1 MVRRSFIM
9 NDSEKINI
17 LIVDDR
23 SANIFALSEALND
36 PGLNIFEATSG
47 NEALAL
53 TLNHD
58 FALILMDVQMPEMDG
73 FETAE
78 LLRGMKETMNI
89 PIIFVT
95 AINKGR
101 KYVFKGYDV
110 GAVDY
115 LFKPV
120 DLDILV
126 SKVRIFVDLYR
137 QKKIIEKQ
145 ASSLEKLAFYDHL
158 TKLPN
163 RTLFFDRFNQILTK
177 ARRNKNQV
185 ALLSIDL
192 DRFKKVN
199 DTLGHD
205 VGDLLLN
212 EVARR
217 FTSLLRSS
225 DTIARMGGD
234 EFAVILADISNINN
248 ISKVSRKIINLIS
261 KPFHLKDFT
270 CSVGASIGIA
280 LFPSDADNIDQ
291 LTKNADIAMYHAK
304 NKGKN
309 NFQFYSTELNT
320 NTVER
325 MAFEND
331 LHKAI
336 ENEEFEL
343 YYQPIYS
350 NNSKQIT
357 SLEALIR
364 WNHPIR
370 GFLMPGDFI
379 PLAEETGY
387 IREIGHW
394 VTKQACK
401 QIKEWKKVGIENRR
415 IAINISAKQFGQE
428 DDMKYISRLIE
439 EETVSPACLELEL
452 TESCILEN
460 EDKAAKIMHEL
471 RDSGLHHA
479 IDDFGTGYSSLK
491 FIKQLPINKIK
502 IDRSFIK
509 DIVVNKDDA
518 AIVNAMIVMAHS
530 LKLKVVAEGV
540 ETQEQLNYLDSMGCD
555 EIQGYLFSTPL
566 PSQEIEKLLLE
577 EITLGVAC
585 V

>member
-1 MVRRSFIM
+1 M
-9 NDSEKINI
+9 NDSDKIKI

-23 SANIFALSEALND
+23 PENVFALGKALRD
-36 PGLNIFEATSG
+36 PDLHIFEATSG
-47 NEALAL
+47 TEAL
-53 TLNHD
+53 TLTLDHD

-78 LLRGMKETMNI
+78 LLRGTKKTKNI

-95 AINKGR
+95 AFNKEEI
-101 KYVFKGYDV
+101 YVFKGYDA

-120 DLDILV
+120 NLDILV
-126 SKVRIFVDLYR
+126 NKVRVFVDLYR

-163 RTLFFDRFNQILTK
+163 RTLFFDRFKQALAKAKRTK
-177 ARRNKNQV
+177 SLV

-205 VGDLLLN
+205 VGDLLLK
-212 EVARR
+212 EVAQR

-234 EFAVILADISNINN
+234 EFTAILNDISNIHN
-248 ISKVSRKIINLIS
+248 VSTVVQKAIDLIS

-304 NKGKN
+304 SKGEN
-309 NFQFYSTELNT
+309 NFQFYKTELNT
-320 NTVER
+320 NIVER
-325 MAFEND
+325 LSFEND

-336 ENEEFEL
+336 ENEEFVL
-343 YYQPIYS
+343 HYQPIYS
-350 NNSKQIT
+350 NESKKIT
-357 SLEALIR
+357 SMEALIR
-364 WNHPIR
+364 WNHPSR
-370 GFLMPGDFI
+370 GFLVPDDFI

-387 IREIGHW
+387 IREIGQW
-394 VTKQACK
+394 VTRQTCK

-415 IAINISAKQFGQE
+415 IAINISAQQLGQKNE
-428 DDMKYISRLIE
+428 MNSIARLIE
-439 EETVSPACLELEL
+439 EEEVSPDCLELEL

-460 EDKAAKIMHEL
+460 EDKAARIMHKL
-471 RDSGLHHA
+471 RDSGFHHA

-509 DIVVNKDDA
+509 DIVANKDDA
-518 AIVNAMIVMAHS
+518 AIVNAMIVMARS

-540 ETQEQLNYLDSMGCD
+540 ETQEQLNCLESMGCD
-555 EIQGYLFSTPL
+555 ETQGYLFSTPL
-566 PSQEIEKLLLE
+566 PPQEIEKLLLE
-577 EITLGVAC
+577 EITLGVA
-585 V
+585 

>member
-1 MVRRSFIM
+1 M
-9 NDSEKINI
+9 NDSDKIKI

-23 SANIFALSEALND
+23 PENVFALGKALRD
-36 PGLNIFEATSG
+36 PDLHIFEATSG
-47 NEALAL
+47 TEAL
-53 TLNHD
+53 TLTLDHD

-78 LLRGMKETMNI
+78 LLRGTKKTKNI

-95 AINKGR
+95 AFNKEEI
-101 KYVFKGYDV
+101 YVFKGYDA

-120 DLDILV
+120 NLDILV
-126 SKVRIFVDLYR
+126 NKVRVFVDLYR

-163 RTLFFDRFNQILTK
+163 RTLFFDRFKQALAKAKRTK
-177 ARRNKNQV
+177 SLV

-205 VGDLLLN
+205 VGDLLLK
-212 EVARR
+212 EVAQR

-234 EFAVILADISNINN
+234 EFTAILNDISNIHN
-248 ISKVSRKIINLIS
+248 VSTVVQKAIDLIS

-304 NKGKN
+304 SKGKN
-309 NFQFYSTELNT
+309 NFQFYRTELNT

-325 MAFEND
+325 LSFEND

-336 ENEEFEL
+336 ENEEFVL
-343 YYQPIYS
+343 HYQPIYS
-350 NNSKQIT
+350 NDSKKIT
-357 SLEALIR
+357 GMEALIR
-364 WNHPIR
+364 WNHPSR
-370 GFLMPGDFI
+370 GFLVPGDFI

-387 IREIGHW
+387 IKEIGQW
-394 VTKQACK
+394 VTRQAC
-401 QIKEWKKVGIENRR
+401 
-415 IAINISAKQFGQE
+415 
-428 DDMKYISRLIE
+428 
-439 EETVSPACLELEL
+439 
-452 TESCILEN
+452 
-460 EDKAAKIMHEL
+460 
-471 RDSGLHHA
+471 
-479 IDDFGTGYSSLK
+479 
-491 FIKQLPINKIK
+491 
-502 IDRSFIK
+502 
-509 DIVVNKDDA
+509 
-518 AIVNAMIVMAHS
+518 
-530 LKLKVVAEGV
+530 
-540 ETQEQLNYLDSMGCD
+540 
-555 EIQGYLFSTPL
+555 
-566 PSQEIEKLLLE
+566 
-577 EITLGVAC
+577 
-585 V
+585 

>member
-1 MVRRSFIM
+1 MDNCYM

-17 LIVDDR
+17 LIIDNR
-23 SANIFALSEALND
+23 PENIFALSEALSD
-36 PGLNIFEATSG
+36 PDLNVFDATSG

-53 TLNHD
+53 TLEHD
-58 FALILMDVQMPEMDG
+58 FSLVLMDVQMPDMDG
-73 FETAE
+73 FETAK
-78 LLRGMKETMNI
+78 LLRGNKETRNI

-95 AINKGR
+95 VFNKEG
-101 KYVFKGYDV
+101 KYEFKDYGT

-115 LFKPV
+115 VFKP
-120 DLDILV
+120 LNHDILNT
-126 SKVRIFVDLYR
+126 KVRVFVDLYR
-137 QKKIIEKQ
+137 QKRIIAKQ
-145 ASSLEKLAFYDHL
+145 AYSLEKLAFYDPL
-158 TKLPN
+158 TELPN
-163 RTLFFDRFNQILTK
+163 RTLFFDFLNQALVK
-177 ARRNKNQV
+177 ARRNRSIV

-192 DRFKKVN
+192 NRFKMVN
-199 DTLGHD
+199 NALGHD
-205 VGDLLLN
+205 VGDLLLK

-217 FTSLLRSS
+217 LACLIRSS
-225 DTIARMGGD
+225 DTIARLGGD
-234 EFAVILADISNINN
+234 EYAIILTDISTIHN
-248 ISKVSRKIINLIS
+248 VSTIAQKAINLIS
-261 KPFHLKDFT
+261 KLFHLKDFT
-270 CSVGASIGIA
+270 CSVGANIGIA

-309 NFQFYSTELNT
+309 NFQFYRTELNT

-325 MAFEND
+325 LSFEND

-350 NNSKQIT
+350 NDSRQIT

-370 GFLMPGDFI
+370 GFLMPDDFI

-387 IREIGHW
+387 IREIGNW
-394 VTKQACK
+394 VTRQACK

-415 IAINISAKQFGQE
+415 IAINISAQQFGQK
-428 DDMKYISRLIE
+428 DDMMSIARLIE
-439 EETVSPACLELEL
+439 EEAVSPDCLELEL

-460 EDKAAKIMHEL
+460 EDNAARIMHEL

-491 FIKQLPINKIK
+491 FIKQLPISKIK

-509 DIVVNKDDA
+509 DIVVNEDDA
-518 AIVNAMIVMAHS
+518 AIVNAIIAMAHS
-530 LKLKVVAEGV
+530 LQLNVVAEGV
-540 ETQEQLNYLDSMGCD
+540 ETKDQLNYLDRLGCD
-555 EIQGYLFSTPL
+555 EMQGYLFSIPL
-566 PSQEIEKLLLE
+566 PPHKLEKILLE
-577 EITLGVAC
+577 EEALAIV
-585 V
+585 